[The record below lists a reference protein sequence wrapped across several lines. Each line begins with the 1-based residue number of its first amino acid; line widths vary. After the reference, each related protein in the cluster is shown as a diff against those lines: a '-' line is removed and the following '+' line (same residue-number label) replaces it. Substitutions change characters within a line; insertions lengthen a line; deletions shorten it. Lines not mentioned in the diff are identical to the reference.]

1 MSRELNKNEKD
12 LLEISAKE
20 LTQMLTDNEDLS
32 HVKQMAYGYY
42 SKETEEE
49 FQVQVIVTRRT
60 NDFLEAFQ
68 TEEMS
73 EFKGR

>member
-1 MSRELNKNEKD
+1 MSRELSKNEKD

-20 LTQMLTDNEDLS
+20 LTQMLTYNKDLS

-42 SKETEEE
+42 SNETKEE
-49 FQVQVIVTRRT
+49 FQVQILVTRHE

-73 EFKGR
+73 EYKG